1 MGRIKISQVSAN
13 MHSTMRK
20 YFSLGIAQT
29 YLHVSSVF
37 ILYQKLCTSKYF
49 ANQEQGCINAA
60 GENKINIH
68 LQDFPAKSICFLIT
82 VVMLITFSAVTTAA
96 DYVGGSVCKTCHED
110 EFKAWQ
116 HSHHDLAMQPAN
128 QKTVLGDFNN
138 TSFSHFGVTST
149 FYKKDERFMVRT
161 EGVDGEL
168 LEYEIKYTFGADP
181 LQQYLI
187 EFPGGR
193 LQVFSVAWD
202 ARHTQQGGQRW
213 FHVLP
218 ESEIA
223 HTDVLHWTKPS
234 QNWNSR
240 CAQCHSTNLDKNYD
254 PVSSTYLTTWSEID
268 VSCESCHG
276 PGSKHLGWAKQ
287 EEGWQQ
293 LDDTLGLI
301 MQFDERK
308 GVQWNINSHT
318 GNAIRSKT
326 KTTDKEIEVCARC
339 HSRRSEI
346 TNDYVHGQ
354 PLLDHYLPAL
364 LREGLYFPDGQID
377 DEVFVYGSFIQSK
390 MYAAGVTC
398 SDCHEPH
405 SLALKIP
412 GNGVCSQCHAASK
425 YDQASHHFHAD
436 NSVGASCAECHMPPK
451 TYMVVDPRHDHSM
464 RIPRPDLSLTLG
476 TPNACNNCHQ
486 DKDASWSVAK
496 INTWYGEK
504 AKGFQTYAQTFH
516 NARNERVGVG
526 QELAG
531 LIRDS
536 KVPDIARAT
545 ALAEISPYLGPSTI
559 DVLPLALS
567 DDDPLVRMAAT
578 GMLDQAPS
586 DVLRVRL
593 AFPMLEDPVRAVRV
607 EAARVLSTI
616 PSGSLSVEQQAI
628 FDKAL
633 EEYIAAQ
640 LSNADR
646 PEAQTNLGNL
656 YAVRRDEKGAI
667 SAYKMANELSAF
679 YVPAYINLAD
689 LYRAMGNEDNA
700 DEVLRK
706 AVKIIPGNA
715 SLHYA
720 LGLSLVR
727 QKNSKAI
734 DELRQASVLSPNN
747 ARYSYVYGVA
757 LNSLGEKQQAIAV
770 LKEAL
775 IQHPNNREILTALV
789 AFNRDL
795 GNASESRFY
804 AEKLQAIAR

>member
-1 MGRIKISQVSAN
+1 M
-13 MHSTMRK
+13 M
-20 YFSLGIAQT
+20 
-29 YLHVSSVF
+29 
-37 ILYQKLCTSKYF
+37 
-49 ANQEQGCINAA
+49 AA
-60 GENKINIH
+60 VW
-68 LQDFPAKSICFLIT
+68 L
-82 VVMLITFSAVTTAA
+82 MTFSMTTISA
-96 DYVGGSVCKTCHED
+96 DYIGGEVCKSCHEN

-128 QKTVLGDFNN
+128 QKTVLADFNN

-149 FYKKDERFMVRT
+149 FFRKDDKFMVRT
-161 EGVDGEL
+161 EGVDGKL

-202 ARHTQQGGQRW
+202 ARPGQQGGQRW

-218 ESEIA
+218 EDEIA

-240 CAQCHSTNLDKNYD
+240 CAQCHSTHLDKNFD
-254 PVSSTYLTTWSEID
+254 PDTRTYATTWSEID

-287 EEGWQQ
+287 EAGWQQ
-293 LDDTLGLI
+293 LEDSLGLI
-301 MQFDERK
+301 TQFDERK
-308 GVQWNINSHT
+308 EVQWDMNSHT
-318 GNAIRSKT
+318 GNAIRSKS
-326 KTTDKEIEVCARC
+326 KTTDIEIEVCARC

-346 TNDYVHGQ
+346 TKDYVHGES
-354 PLLDHYLPAL
+354 LLDHYMPAL
-364 LREGLYFPDGQID
+364 LREDMYFADGQID

-405 SLALKIP
+405 GLELKIP
-412 GNGVCSQCHAASK
+412 GNGVCSQCHAAAK

-436 NSVGASCAECHMPPK
+436 NSAGASCAECHMPAK

-464 RIPRPDLSLTLG
+464 RIPRPDLSLALG

-486 DKDASWSVAK
+486 DKDAGWSVAK
-496 INTWYGEK
+496 INAWYPNNKE
-504 AKGFQTYAQTFH
+504 GFQTYAQTLQ
-516 NARNERVGVG
+516 NARNDGAGVG
-526 QELAG
+526 HELAR
-531 LIRDS
+531 LIRDT
-536 KVPDIARAT
+536 KVPSIARAT
-545 ALAEISPYLGPSTI
+545 AVAEISPYLGPSTI

-607 EAARVLSTI
+607 EAARVLSAI
-616 PSGSLSVEQQAI
+616 PSGSLSTDQQAI
-628 FDKAL
+628 LDQAL
-633 EEYIAAQ
+633 KEYISAQ

-656 YAVRRDEKGAI
+656 YAARGDGELAVA
-667 SAYKMANELSAF
+667 AYKMANELNEF

-689 LYRAMGNEDNA
+689 LYRAMGEEANAEKVLRHGAKVAPDNA
-700 DEVLRK
+700 
-706 AVKIIPGNA
+706 P
-715 SLHYA
+715 LHYA

-727 QKNSKAI
+727 QKNTEQAI
-734 DELRQASVLSPNN
+734 DEFRQASVLSPDN
-747 ARYSYVYGVA
+747 ARYTYVYAVA
-757 LNSLGEKQQAIAV
+757 LHSAGEKQKAFTV
-770 LKEAL
+770 LEKAL
-775 IQHPNNREILTALV
+775 IQHPNSRDILSALV
-789 AFNRDL
+789 TFHRDS
-795 GNASESRFY
+795 GHENKARAY
-804 AEKLQAIAR
+804 AEKLHSLQ